1 MERWIKYEVVSDEE
15 RKNEKK
21 ERERKQGRYFFCVF
35 VHQKGFLGCS
45 SRWGVGKRYRVGRK
59 TRKRMKRITKIT
71 WE

>member
-15 RKNEKK
+15 RKNGKK
-21 ERERKQGRYFFCVF
+21 ERESEGDTFYVFLF

-59 TRKRMKRITKIT
+59 TKKN
-71 WE
+71 EENN